1 MKSTLFADDAVI
13 VIAVDSEL
21 VAIGLTVVLSTRRNL
36 HVAAVAH
43 TLEAAEKAIQRHR
56 PDLLLAGL
64 EFAQPLQQR
73 IALEPS
79 RVLALGR
86 NWHIGVPDADTGS
99 LCGFI
104 SYAGRRNDY
113 LPLVDTVAHCP
124 QRTAS
129 MDSSRCRGCPVRRS
143 LQIPPLGL
151 SSREYQI
158 FTGIGRGFGS
168 SELAAELGVSVKT
181 VETHRESIK
190 RKLGLDSA
198 RNLNNAAAG
207 WCRGEVLD
215 ENDDA

>member
-1 MKSTLFADDAVI
+1 MNPALFADDAVI

-21 VAIGLTVVLSTRRNL
+21 VAIGLTLVLSTRRNL

-43 TLEAAEKAIQRHR
+43 SLDAAEKAVQRHR

-73 IALEPS
+73 IALERP
-79 RVLALGR
+79 RILALGR
-86 NWHIGVPDADTGS
+86 NRHVGMPDADTRT

-104 SYAGRRNDY
+104 SYAARRGDY
-113 LPLVDTVAHCP
+113 LPLIDTAAHCP
-124 QRTAS
+124 QRSATA
-129 MDSSRCRGCPVRRS
+129 DSPRCRSCPVRRS
-143 LQIPPLGL
+143 LQIPALGL
-151 SSREYQI
+151 SGREYQI

-198 RNLNNAAAG
+198 RNLNSAAAG

-215 ENDDA
+215 ENGDV

>member
-1 MKSTLFADDAVI
+1 M
-13 VIAVDSEL
+13 
-21 VAIGLTVVLSTRRNL
+21 
-36 HVAAVAH
+36 
-43 TLEAAEKAIQRHR
+43 
-56 PDLLLAGL
+56 
-64 EFAQPLQQR
+64 
-73 IALEPS
+73 
-79 RVLALGR
+79 
-86 NWHIGVPDADTGS
+86 
-99 LCGFI
+99 
-104 SYAGRRNDY
+104 
-113 LPLVDTVAHCP
+113 
-124 QRTAS
+124 
-129 MDSSRCRGCPVRRS
+129 RRS

-215 ENDDA
+215 ENGGS